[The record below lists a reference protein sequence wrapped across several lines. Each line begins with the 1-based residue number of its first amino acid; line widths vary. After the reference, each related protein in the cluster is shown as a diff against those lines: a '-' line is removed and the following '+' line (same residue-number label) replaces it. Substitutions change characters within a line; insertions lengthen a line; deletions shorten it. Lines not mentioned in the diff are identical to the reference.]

1 MLTTLLALALLQEP
15 PSPTLLWSG
24 GLAGFVAQDAL
35 PKDKDADAAV
45 KKLKETA
52 AEASDDA
59 KIAAIQEALVV
70 RHETVVRAVVS
81 MIASETERVVIGGVL
96 ALGDTD
102 HPVAAELLA
111 KMVVSRVKQAPV
123 LAALCSALGKLGW
136 QNGVGPLVEVVKKV
150 GDADVRP
157 VVPEALN
164 ALGQIGSTSGVD
176 AAIDLLR
183 KLDGRGRD
191 PWRNEGELR
200 QAANNALRAMIGG
213 DGANRSLEWD
223 TWWRD
228 NRQKL
233 AAQAKTTWWVKS
245 TMQRATTGPGEKPPA
260 DALAVVTRVVDP
272 QPEQQ
277 PRGKKKKP

>member
-1 MLTTLLALALLQEP
+1 MITTLLALALLQDGL
-15 PSPTLLWSG
+15 PTE
-24 GLAGFVAQDAL
+24 
-35 PKDKDADAAV
+35 KDADAAV
-45 KKLKETA
+45 KKLKETVA
-52 AEASDDA
+52 DAGDDA
-59 KIAAIQEALVV
+59 KIAAIQEALAV
-70 RHETVVRAVVS
+70 RHETVIRAVAGL
-81 MIASETERVVIGGVL
+81 IASETERVTIGGVL
-96 ALGDTD
+96 ALGDAD

-111 KMVVSRVKQAPV
+111 KMVASRVKQAPV

-164 ALGQIGSTSGVD
+164 ALGQIGSTAGVD

-191 PWRNEGELR
+191 PWKNEGELR
-200 QAANNALRAMIGG
+200 QAANGALRAMIGG

-223 TWWRD
+223 NWWRD
-228 NRQKL
+228 NKQKL
-233 AAQAKTTWWVKS
+233 AAAGKTTWWVKS
-245 TMQRATTGPGEKPPA
+245 TMQRSITGPGEKAPA

-272 QPEQQ
+272 QPE
-277 PRGKKKKP
+277 PTKGKRKKP